1 MIWPVYE
8 KWIFLFGLFHHFES
22 FFVVAGDPI
31 SLRASVDKRFR
42 FGEMRLFLATGKNM
56 SGWIL
61 DLKYGGGVDN
71 ISVRI
76 IVIWP
81 V

>member
-1 MIWPVYE
+1 MACLR
-8 KWIFLFGLFHHFES
+8 KMNLS
-22 FFVVAGDPI
+22 FWFISPFRIVFVVVGDGDPI

-42 FGEMRLFLATGKNM
+42 FGEMRLFLATGENM

-71 ISVRI
+71 TFIRI
-76 IVIWP
+76 FS
-81 V
+81 